1 MATYTPP
8 RGAIAGAT
16 TITQGTNQL
25 NVEQPCIA
33 WQQMEPRWRLPETLV
48 GGTLAIRATGIEY
61 LPAEEKESAD
71 AYQRRLSLSVLP
83 PYYDGMEQRLA
94 GMLVRK
100 EVRLDGTPEV
110 MLEHLYDIDS
120 QGNNLQVFA
129 GQLAVTMLRYGH
141 VGVLVDFPTDEADLA
156 TAGGQP
162 RPDGDRRPYWVA
174 YSPRDIIGWR
184 HETIGGTQRLT
195 QLRLFERLTVP
206 YGEFGEEIVDQVRVL
221 DPGRW
226 RVYRKQSSRGTSF
239 DLVAEGTTTL
249 DEIPFAVGY
258 ARRTSLYQSQPALEE
273 IAWLNLQAYQR
284 SSDLSNQLHLAA
296 VPRLVGYG
304 VPASVEEIE
313 GGPESATVLPVD
325 ARLEYVEPAGNSYQY
340 QFKHLEEIE
349 RQINQLGV
357 AAILGQ
363 QGFQESGVAKAI
375 DRSQGDAPLMRVAQS
390 LQDLIDNCLRLHGL
404 YLGQDGGSSMVD
416 RDFVSARLQPG
427 EIEALFKL
435 EQAGKITQETLLIQL
450 AAGNVFVDDFDV
462 DAEIEATRQLQG
474 QALVRIAGNLRGPVV
489 DENGSEETEG
499 PGEEDDT

>member
-1 MATYTPP
+1 MATYLPP
-8 RGAIAGAT
+8 RGTIAGAT

-61 LPAEEKESAD
+61 LPVEEKESAD

-83 PYYDGMEQRLA
+83 PFYDGMEQRLA
-94 GMLVRK
+94 AMLVRK
-100 EVRLDGTPEV
+100 QVRLDNTPEI
-110 MLEHLYDIDS
+110 MLAHLYDCDS
-120 QGNNLQVFA
+120 QGNDLQVFA
-129 GQLAVTMLRYGH
+129 GILSTLMLRYGH
-141 VGVLVDFPTDEADLA
+141 VGVLVDYPTDEVDLDTPGA
-156 TAGGQP
+156 QPAPAGE
-162 RPDGDRRPYWVA
+162 RRPYWVA

-206 YGEFGEEIVDQVRVL
+206 YGDFGEEIVDQVRVL
-221 DPGRW
+221 EPGRW
-226 RVYRKQSSRGTSF
+226 RVYRKQSSKARSF

-249 DEIPFAVGY
+249 DEIPFSVGY
-258 ARRTSLYQSQPALEE
+258 AKRTGLFQSRPPLEE

-284 SSDLSNQLHLAA
+284 NSDLANQLHLAA

-325 ARLEYVEPAGNSYQY
+325 ARLEFVEPAGNSYQY

-390 LQDLIDNCLRLHGL
+390 LQDLIDNSLRLHGL
-404 YLGQDGGSSMVD
+404 YLSQDGGSCMVD
-416 RDFVSARLQPG
+416 RDFVSARLSSADVA
-427 EIEALFKL
+427 ELFKL
-435 EQAGKITQETLLIQL
+435 EQAGKITQETLLVNL

-462 DAEIEATRQLQG
+462 AKELEATSQLQAS
-474 QALVRIAGNLRGPVV
+474 ALDRIAGNLGQPAA
-489 DENGSEETEG
+489 G
-499 PGEEDDT
+499 